1 VIGKG
6 GTRNPEEITKREE
19 RKKNLEDGGLRP
31 PPPRAKSSFLT
42 TGNPFPVIFFPKVTR
57 GSKKLKKNC

>member
-19 RKKNLEDGGLRP
+19 RKKKPGRWGPEAAP
-31 PPPRAKSSFLT
+31 SE
-42 TGNPFPVIFFPKVTR
+42 
-57 GSKKLKKNC
+57 SKKLFPHNR